1 MFRKNQWFAAQH
13 SPRGFGCATS
23 DYPSGGLEAQAP
35 YVGFGASCWLSKQ
48 TSPQVSFFL
57 RQSFILELWVWE
69 KSVLRTTPPNL
80 ECGGLNLHPQGRTC
94 AAHRNRDRSWR
105 ALQHRSILFFFLP
118 PGATPRSRRRR
129 TERSQ
134 CRRTATSG
142 CARGLG
148 AKVVRNARCGCD
160 ACIRGFPA

>member
-1 MFRKNQWFAAQH
+1 MVCRPTFPSRIWVCHIRLSQ
-13 SPRGFGCATS
+13 RGFGG
-23 DYPSGGLEAQAP
+23 PSTLCRVWCFLLAFEANIP
-35 YVGFGASCWLSKQ
+35 PLI
-48 TSPQVSFFL
+48 SFIFL

-80 ECGGLNLHPQGRTC
+80 ECGGLNLHPQDRTC